1 MTKMSIREFMSLVQE
16 CQFCGQPLTTRLIG
30 KSVPNHHP
38 QYDMDFD
45 GTEFY
50 DEAQRLAAQ
59 LMKRLGD
66 EPQIS
71 YLSGFGNNELRY
83 YYQLGQTVRPILS
96 IDIDTGKISGNSV
109 ENIQNVIWDHKLVLT
124 RHCNSE
130 ICKPLKQGY
139 VCESSPLYLERK
151 KCAIIPTSIETEV
164 YSIKIRDKVFSLM
177 SSPGLKGTFLVTGG
191 ELIQELPHMP
201 LHRLRGADVITNKIK
216 TIITFS

>member
-1 MTKMSIREFMSLVQE
+1 MMSIREFMSLVPD

-38 QYDMDFD
+38 QYEMDFD

-66 EPQIS
+66 DPQVS
-71 YLSGFGNNELRY
+71 YHSMLDKDILGYF
-83 YYQLGQTVRPILS
+83 YQIQDKVRPIFF
-96 IDIDTGKISGNSV
+96 INIDTGIVMGSEVDKV
-109 ENIQNVIWDHKLVLT
+109 QNVIWDHKLVLT

-130 ICKPLKQGY
+130 ECRPLKRGY
-139 VCESSPLYLERK
+139 VCESTPLYLERK
-151 KCAIIPTSIETEV
+151 KCALIPTSIETEV
-164 YSIKIRDKVFSLM
+164 YNIKIRDKVFSLM
-177 SSPGLKGTFLVTGG
+177 SSPSLKGTFLVTGG
-191 ELIQELPHMP
+191 DLIQELPYMP

>member
-1 MTKMSIREFMSLVQE
+1 MQLAPE
-16 CQFCGQPLTTRLIG
+16 CQFCGAPLATRLIG
-30 KSVPNHHP
+30 KSIPNHHP

-45 GTEFY
+45 ETIFY

-66 EPQIS
+66 DPQIS
-71 YLSGFGNNELRY
+71 YTSSFVDSKLGY
-83 YYQLGQTVRPILS
+83 YYQIGLLVRPILF
-96 IDIDTGKISGNSV
+96 IDVDTGAVTGN
-109 ENIQNVIWDHKLVLT
+109 ELANIQNVIWDHKLVLT

-130 ICKPLKQGY
+130 VCKPAKQGY

-151 KCAIIPTSIETEV
+151 KCAIFPISIETEV
-164 YSIKIRDKVFSLM
+164 YNVKIRNKVFSLM

-191 ELIQELPHMP
+191 ELIQELPYMP
-201 LHRLRGADVITNKIK
+201 LHRIRGADVITNKIK